1 MFTGIVEKTLNIVK
15 ITEEGNN
22 KTFTI
27 SCPFAKDLYIDQ
39 SIAHNGVCLTVT
51 GIDEDTYTVTAI
63 EETLQKTNLDS
74 LTAGDLIN
82 FERAAMTGSRVDG
95 HFVQGHVDKVVRC
108 LEKKDANGSWIFY
121 FAINQEDIPLL
132 VNKGSVCI
140 NGVSLTIVE
149 ANEKYF
155 SVAIIPYTYEH
166 TTFFRLAP
174 GDEVNIEFDIL
185 GKYIVRYLQNLP
197 GLSRFY

>member
-1 MFTGIVEKTLNIVK
+1 MFTGIVEKLVK
-15 ITEEGNN
+15 IEKIVEEGNN

-27 SCPFAKDLYIDQ
+27 SCPIAKDLYIDQ

-51 GIDEDTYTVTAI
+51 GINEDTYTVTAI
-63 EETLQKTNLDS
+63 EETLRKTNLNK
-74 LTAGDLIN
+74 LKEGDIVN

-95 HFVQGHVDKVVRC
+95 HFVQGHVDKVTRC
-108 LEKKDANGSWIFY
+108 LEKKDADGSWIFH
-121 FAINQEDIPLL
+121 FAVEKEDIPLL

-149 ANEKYF
+149 AGEKYF

-166 TTFFRLAP
+166 TTFFRVAP

-185 GKYIVRYLQNLP
+185 GKYIVKYLQNLP
-197 GLSRFY
+197 VLSRSE